1 MSHLTLKEQLAALA
15 ITPSAPSAPVV
26 IPQDKKNQKT
36 RVPTSAYAKKKPAWL
51 EHAQYGIELL
61 KAHFPAC
68 FKEPQKI
75 QPLKVGIK
83 QDLVKKLGGKEDI
96 TLNDKACMV
105 NSLSYYVSSP
115 AYHRSVFKD
124 AVRIDLEGQP
134 AGVVT
139 AEEAHYSSHS
149 RKEKLQRHSKVVDA

>member
-1 MSHLTLKEQLAALA
+1 
-15 ITPSAPSAPVV
+15 
-26 IPQDKKNQKT
+26 
-36 RVPTSAYAKKKPAWL
+36 
-51 EHAQYGIELL
+51 LL

-105 NSLSYYVSSP
+105 SSLSYYVSSP

-139 AEEAHYSSHS
+139 EEEAHYSFHY
-149 RKEKLQRHSKVVDA
+149 RKEKLQKNAKIGEA